1 MKVILYQII
10 ILLTSFIVYNIKN
23 AYIVGGRTMLPNTAD
38 HTLFV
43 FLFTFLD
50 LLFKIFAVYALYKI
64 IRIDSRLK
72 DLVELLKGKKTKKE

>member
-1 MKVILYQII
+1 MMKVILYQII
-10 ILLTSFIVYNIKN
+10 ILLTSFIVYNIKKP
-23 AYIVGGRTMLPNTAD
+23 YIVGGRPMLPNTAD

-72 DLVELLKGKKTKKE
+72 DLVELLKNKKTKK